1 LAQVRARDVVR
12 VGAHVLR
19 QMAETMGTEL
29 TFEEHYERLE
39 KKPLGEGTYGEVF
52 KARDTTNGSIVAM
65 KRIKLDQEE
74 EGMPSTAI
82 REISLLKELA
92 HVNVVKLLDV
102 YCSNQHTKKL
112 YLVFEFLDLD
122 LKRYVKS
129 QGQLP
134 NSTVQIFAHQ
144 LLAGTEFCHAH
155 RILHRDLKPQNL
167 LINPQNLVL
176 KIADFGL
183 ARAFAVPIPKYTHEV
198 VTVWY
203 RAPEILLGSQTYSV
217 PVDIWSCGCI
227 IAEMATLQPLFPGD
241 SEIDTIFRIFRKL
254 GTPSTDAWPEL
265 GDLPDFKKSFPQWR
279 PRGWDNIPR
288 MKEVFKASGI
298 DLVQSLLHYDPTQRL
313 SARRAMKHQYFDG
326 MQLPEAARVQ

>member
-1 LAQVRARDVVR
+1 VRAGIRR
-12 VGAHVLR
+12 VHFLR
-19 QMAETMGTEL
+19 GPMAETMGAEGL

-52 KARDTTNGSIVAM
+52 KARDTTNGTIVAM

-82 REISLLKELA
+82 REISLLKELS

-102 YCSNQHTKKL
+102 YCSNQTTKKL

-134 NSTVQIFAHQ
+134 SSTVQIFSYQ

-167 LINPQNLVL
+167 LIHPQSLVL

-254 GTPSTDAWPEL
+254 GTPATDVWPEL
-265 GDLPDFKKSFPQWR
+265 ADLPDFKSTFPKWR

-288 MKEVFKASGI
+288 MKEVFKAVGI

-313 SARRAMKHQYFDG
+313 SARRAMKHQYFEG
-326 MQLPEAARVQ
+326 MQLPEAARAQ